1 MNKYLELTMTH
12 RVDIHGKKMMGW
24 LAPLMLA
31 LTLMVSSCSP
41 ATEGQEGND
50 AWVTLTIS
58 TGGEAAQAKASDAAS
73 RASGSAADKDWQ
85 VNDLTIYIF
94 DQTGQ
99 VIGSSY
105 ASYSINSKQDITATV
120 KTRKAQGCTV
130 IALANAGTLSGTYA
144 TAQTT
149 SPFAGVSTLSEFQ
162 QKYIT
167 FKDMASLE
175 SAPCLLMVGYLKGF
189 DTTSSG
195 SNISL
200 QRLASRLDFT
210 ITVNQDKDTGR
221 PIVVDSYQLCHAPLS
236 AYYASADM
244 SSTGITLPSGTS
256 FVEYAANSTAFN
268 SWTSGSNS
276 QSYTAYVYANPA
288 TTATDATYLL
298 IKAHSQA
305 SPTDTRKIWQSEF
318 KVYLTG
324 ITGLADY
331 QLLPNYHYTI
341 GITVQGSATEHN
353 GVKTVYTAYPYYS
366 SSLSPWGSNE
376 NRDLDMK

>member
-1 MNKYLELTMTH
+1 MTH

-105 ASYSINSKQDITATV
+105 ASYSINSQQDITATV
-120 KTRKAQGCTV
+120 KTRKAQNCTV

-236 AYYASADM
+236 AFYAPADM

-305 SPTDTRKIWQSEF
+305 SNTDTRKIWQSEF

-324 ITGLADY
+324 ITGITGLAAY

-353 GVKTVYTAYPYYS
+353 GVIASYKAYPYMKG
-366 SSLSPWGSNE
+366 GSIVSWTSE
-376 NRDLDMK
+376 NRPTDM

>member
-1 MNKYLELTMTH
+1 MTH

-58 TGGEAAQAKASDAAS
+58 TGGGAADGGEGMAS

-105 ASYSINSKQDITATV
+105 ASYSINSQQDITATV
-120 KTRKAQGCTV
+120 KTRKAQNCTV

-175 SAPCLLMVGYLKGF
+175 SAPCLLMVGYLTGF

-210 ITVNQDKDTGR
+210 ITVNQDKATGF
-221 PIVVDSYQLCHAPLS
+221 PIVVDSYQLCHAPCS
-236 AYYASADM
+236 AFYAPADM
-244 SSTGITLPSGTS
+244 SAITLPQG
-256 FVEYAANSTAFN
+256 AAYVDYTPQNTIAN
-268 SWTSGSNS
+268 P
-276 QSYTAYVYANPA
+276 YTAYVYANPA
-288 TTATDATYLL
+288 TTAQDATYLL
-298 IKAHSQA
+298 IKAHTQA
-305 SPTDTRKIWQSEF
+305 SPTDTRKIWQSDF
-318 KVYLTG
+318 KVYLNG
-324 ITGLADY
+324 ITGQADY
-331 QLLPNYHYTI
+331 KLLPNYHYSVN
-341 GITVQGSATEHN
+341 ITVTGSSQAHH
-353 GVKTVYTAYPYYS
+353 GMIASYKAYPYMAG
-366 SSLSPWGSNE
+366 GSIASWTKVD
-376 NRDLDMK
+376 RPTDM

>member
-1 MNKYLELTMTH
+1 MTH

-120 KTRKAQGCTV
+120 KTRKAQNCTV

-195 SNISL
+195 SSISL

-210 ITVNQDKDTGR
+210 ITVNQDLGTGL
-221 PIVVDSYQLCHAPLS
+221 PIVVDSYQLCHAPRS
-236 AYYASADM
+236 AFYAPADM
-244 SSTGITLPSGTS
+244 SAITLPQGAAYVDYTS
-256 FVEYAANSTAFN
+256 QNKIANP
-268 SWTSGSNS
+268 
-276 QSYTAYVYANPA
+276 YTVYVYANPA
-288 TTATDATYLL
+288 TTAQDATYLL

-305 SPTDTRKIWQSEF
+305 SPTDTRKIWQSDF
-318 KVYLTG
+318 KVYLNG

-331 QLLPNYHYTI
+331 KLLPNYHYSVN
-341 GITVQGSATEHN
+341 ITVQGSSQAHH
-353 GVKTVYTAYPYYS
+353 GVIASYTAYPFMAG
-366 SSLSPWGSNE
+366 GSIDSWNTE
-376 NRDLDMK
+376 NRPTDM

>member
-1 MNKYLELTMTH
+1 MTY

-58 TGGEAAQAKASDAAS
+58 TGGGSADGGEGMAS

-120 KTRKAQGCTV
+120 KTRKAQNCTV

-167 FKDMASLE
+167 FQSVASLE

-189 DTTSSG
+189 DTTSTAKS
-195 SNISL
+195 SISL

-210 ITVNQDKDTGR
+210 ITVNQDKDTGF

-236 AYYASADM
+236 TFYAPADM

-305 SPTDTRKIWQSEF
+305 SNTDTRRIWQSDF
-318 KVYLTG
+318 KVYLNG

-331 QLLPNYHYTI
+331 KLLPNYHYSVN
-341 GITVQGSATEHN
+341 ITVQGSATEHN

>member
-1 MNKYLELTMTH
+1 MTH

-24 LAPLMLA
+24 LAPLLLA
-31 LTLMVSSCSP
+31 LTLTLASCS
-41 ATEGQEGND
+41 ADKEGQEGND

-73 RASGSAADKDWQ
+73 RADASTAGSGQTDKDWQ

-105 ASYSINSKQDITATV
+105 ASYSISSKQDITATV
-120 KTRKAQGCTV
+120 KTRKAQNCTV

-167 FKDMASLE
+167 FKDMVSMMN
-175 SAPCLLMVGYLKGF
+175 APCLLMMGKLTGF

-195 SNISL
+195 KSISL

-210 ITVNQDKDTGR
+210 ITVNQDQDTGL

-236 AYYASADM
+236 AYYAPADM
-244 SSTGITLPSGTS
+244 SSITLPSGTQC
-256 FVEYAANSTAFN
+256 VDYTANSTALN

-276 QSYTAYVYANPA
+276 KSYTAYVYANPA
-288 TTATDATYLL
+288 TTQNDATYLL
-298 IKAHSQA
+298 IKAHSQV
-305 SPTDTRKIWQSEF
+305 SSTDTRKIWESTF
-318 KVYLTG
+318 RVYLTG
-324 ITGLADY
+324 ITGLSDY

-341 GITVQGSATEHN
+341 GITVQGSSTEHN
-353 GVKTVYTAYPYYS
+353 GVKTQYTAYPYMAGGSVS
-366 SSLSPWGSNE
+366 SWTDE
-376 NRDLDMK
+376 NRPTDM

>member
-1 MNKYLELTMTH
+1 MTH
-12 RVDIHGKKMMGW
+12 RVDILGKKMMGR
-24 LAPLMLA
+24 LAPLMLV

-105 ASYSINSKQDITATV
+105 ASYSINSQQDITATV
-120 KTRKAQGCTV
+120 KTRKAQNCTV

-175 SAPCLLMVGYLKGF
+175 SAPCLLMVGYLTGF

-210 ITVNQDKDTGR
+210 ITVNQDKVTGF
-221 PIVVDSYQLCHAPLS
+221 PIVVDSYQLCHAPRS
-236 AYYASADM
+236 AFYAPADM
-244 SSTGITLPSGTS
+244 SAITLPQG
-256 FVEYAANSTAFN
+256 AAYVDYTPQNTIAN
-268 SWTSGSNS
+268 P
-276 QSYTAYVYANPA
+276 YTAYVYANPA
-288 TTATDATYLL
+288 TTAQDATYLL

-305 SPTDTRKIWQSEF
+305 SNTDTRKIWQSEF

-324 ITGLADY
+324 ITGPADY

-353 GVKTVYTAYPYYS
+353 GVIASYKAYPYMAG
-366 SSLSPWGSNE
+366 GSIASWTKE
-376 NRDLDMK
+376 DRPTDM

>member
-1 MNKYLELTMTH
+1 MTH

-105 ASYSINSKQDITATV
+105 ASYSINSKQDITAKV
-120 KTRKAQGCTV
+120 KTRKAQNCTV

-195 SNISL
+195 SSISL

-210 ITVNQDKDTGR
+210 ITVKDDKDTGL

-236 AYYASADM
+236 AFYAPADM

-298 IKAHSQA
+298 IKAHTQA
-305 SPTDTRKIWQSEF
+305 SPTDTRKIWQSDF
-318 KVYLTG
+318 KVYLNG
-324 ITGLADY
+324 ITGQADY
-331 QLLPNYHYTI
+331 KLLPNYHYSVN
-341 GITVQGSATEHN
+341 ITVAGSSQAYH
-353 GVKTVYTAYPYYS
+353 GMIASYTAYPYMKG
-366 SSLSPWGSNE
+366 GSIDSWTTE
-376 NRDLDMK
+376 NRPTDM

>member
-105 ASYSINSKQDITATV
+105 ASYSINSKQDITAKV

-167 FKDMASLE
+167 FQSVASLE
-175 SAPCLLMVGYLKGF
+175 SAPCLLMVGYLTGF

-236 AYYASADM
+236 AFYAPADM

-305 SPTDTRKIWQSEF
+305 SNTDTRKIWQSEF

-331 QLLPNYHYTI
+331 KLLPNYHYSVN
-341 GITVQGSATEHN
+341 ITVQGSLKSYHGMIASY
-353 GVKTVYTAYPYYS
+353 KAYPYYS
-366 SSLSPWGSNE
+366 SSLLPWGGDTNK
-376 NRDLDMK
+376 DLDLK

>member
-1 MNKYLELTMTH
+1 MTH

-58 TGGEAAQAKASDAAS
+58 TGGGAADGGEGMAS

-105 ASYSINSKQDITATV
+105 ASYSINSQQDITATV
-120 KTRKAQGCTV
+120 KTRKAQNCTV

-175 SAPCLLMVGYLKGF
+175 SAPCLLMVGYLTGF

-210 ITVNQDKDTGR
+210 ITVNQDKVTGF
-221 PIVVDSYQLCHAPLS
+221 PIVVDSYQLCHAPRS
-236 AYYASADM
+236 AFYAPADM
-244 SSTGITLPSGTS
+244 SAITLPQG
-256 FVEYAANSTAFN
+256 AAYVDYTPQNTIAN
-268 SWTSGSNS
+268 P
-276 QSYTAYVYANPA
+276 YTAYVYANPA
-288 TTATDATYLL
+288 TTAQDATYLL
-298 IKAHSQA
+298 IKAHTQA
-305 SPTDTRKIWQSEF
+305 SPTDTRKIWQSDF
-318 KVYLTG
+318 KVYLNG
-324 ITGLADY
+324 ITGQTDY
-331 QLLPNYHYTI
+331 KLLPNYHYSVN
-341 GITVQGSATEHN
+341 ITVTGSSQAHH
-353 GVKTVYTAYPYYS
+353 GMIASYKAYPYMAG
-366 SSLSPWGSNE
+366 GSIASWTKE
-376 NRDLDMK
+376 DRPTDM

>member
-1 MNKYLELTMTH
+1 MTH

-58 TGGEAAQAKASDAAS
+58 TGGGAADGGEGMAS

-105 ASYSINSKQDITATV
+105 ASYSINSQQDITATV
-120 KTRKAQGCTV
+120 KTRKAQNCTV

-175 SAPCLLMVGYLKGF
+175 SAPCLLMVGYLTGF

-210 ITVNQDKDTGR
+210 ITVKADITGF
-221 PIVVDSYQLCHAPLS
+221 PIVVDSYQLCHAPRS
-236 AYYASADM
+236 AFYAPADM
-244 SSTGITLPSGTS
+244 SAITLPQG
-256 FVEYAANSTAFN
+256 AAYVDYTPQNTIAN
-268 SWTSGSNS
+268 P
-276 QSYTAYVYANPA
+276 YTAYVYANPA
-288 TTATDATYLL
+288 TTAQDATYLL
-298 IKAHSQA
+298 IKAHTQA
-305 SPTDTRKIWQSEF
+305 SPTDTRKIWQSDF
-318 KVYLTG
+318 KVYLNG
-324 ITGLADY
+324 ITGQADY
-331 QLLPNYHYTI
+331 KLLPNYHYSVN
-341 GITVQGSATEHN
+341 ITVTGSSQAHH
-353 GVKTVYTAYPYYS
+353 GMIASYKAYPYMAG
-366 SSLSPWGSNE
+366 GSIASWTKVD
-376 NRDLDMK
+376 RPTDM

>member
-1 MNKYLELTMTH
+1 MTH

-105 ASYSINSKQDITATV
+105 ASYSINSQQDITATV
-120 KTRKAQGCTV
+120 KTRKAQNCTV

-175 SAPCLLMVGYLKGF
+175 SAPCLLMVGYLTGF

-195 SNISL
+195 SSISL

-210 ITVNQDKDTGR
+210 ITVNQDKDTGL

-236 AYYASADM
+236 AFYAPADM

-298 IKAHSQA
+298 IKAHTQA
-305 SPTDTRKIWQSEF
+305 SPTDTRKIWQSDF
-318 KVYLTG
+318 KVYLNG
-324 ITGLADY
+324 ITGQADY
-331 QLLPNYHYTI
+331 KLLPNYHYSVN
-341 GITVQGSATEHN
+341 ITVQGSLKSYHGMIASY
-353 GVKTVYTAYPYYS
+353 KAYPYYS
-366 SSLSPWGSNE
+366 SSLLPWGGDTNK
-376 NRDLDMK
+376 DLDLK

>member
-1 MNKYLELTMTH
+1 MTH

-105 ASYSINSKQDITATV
+105 ASYSINSKQDITAKV
-120 KTRKAQGCTV
+120 KTRKAQNCTV

-210 ITVNQDKDTGR
+210 ITVNQDKDTGL

-305 SPTDTRKIWQSEF
+305 SPTDTRKIWQSDF
-318 KVYLTG
+318 KVYLNG

-331 QLLPNYHYTI
+331 KLLPNYHYSVN
-341 GITVQGSATEHN
+341 ITVQGSSQAHH
-353 GVKTVYTAYPYYS
+353 GVIASYTAYPYMAG
-366 SSLSPWGSNE
+366 GSIASWTPVD
-376 NRDLDMK
+376 RPTDM

>member
-1 MNKYLELTMTH
+1 MTH

-120 KTRKAQGCTV
+120 KTRKAQNCTV

-195 SNISL
+195 SSISL

-210 ITVNQDKDTGR
+210 ITVMDDKDTGF
-221 PIVVDSYQLCHAPLS
+221 PIVVDSYQLCHAPRS
-236 AYYASADM
+236 AFYAPAGM

-305 SPTDTRKIWQSEF
+305 SNTDTRKIWQSEF

-324 ITGLADY
+324 ITGITGLAAY

-341 GITVQGSATEHN
+341 GITVQGSSQAQN
-353 GVKTVYTAYPYYS
+353 GVIASYTAYPYMEG
-366 SSLSPWGSNE
+366 GSIDSWTPD
-376 NRDLDMK
+376 NRPTDM